1 MTGSSVPAEEEGSPV
16 PRWRAGKMLPSIR
29 GDSFSLP
36 PGLGLW
42 GPDRTLVCSIPPH
55 LILLGPLCP
64 RSNVGQCAPR
74 VSLQAGRAGW
84 EGSLAITT
92 SGPGVPPRA
101 CVRVP
106 HGCPVWTLLWA
117 CSAQT
122 QAALGASQGTTHV
135 PRDQL

>member
-1 MTGSSVPAEEEGSPV
+1 
-16 PRWRAGKMLPSIR
+16 MLPSIR

-42 GPDRTLVCSIPPH
+42 GPDLTLVCSIPPR
-55 LILLGPLCP
+55 LILLGPLWP

-84 EGSLAITT
+84 EGSLPITA

-101 CVRVP
+101 SVRVP
-106 HGCPVWTLLWA
+106 HCLHVQTLLWA

-122 QAALGASQGTTHV
+122 QDALEASQGTMHV
-135 PRDQL
+135 PGDQL